1 MNNWFLMYS
10 KQPMTVPLSCVNSTH
25 LELHIKQ
32 GASKFHMPSGCIA
45 RLPKHK
51 LLSDMSVTLPS
62 DYVQIEMDWD
72 ADSFMPTMKDK
83 ILPTFRELQRL
94 GASSVPISTLTG
106 LALARPSEE
115 PRMREINHYIITG
128 VCAGIMFGLI
138 YYMVRHWS
146 SQQRQSHEIPPT
158 TFLEM
163 QRLNN
168 SRSYPPSYLPHRYSL
183 PPEQILV
190 TPPSPPITC
199 RGLLSR
205 VSSAWS
211 LNKDD
216 HHSHPTHEVNLQP
229 KPDKPKVWWC
239 LTWSC
244 VPTVYNYF
252 SCICVLYY
260 GPSRLLGFWKV
271 FSEYFGS
278 FQ

>member
-1 MNNWFLMYS
+1 
-10 KQPMTVPLSCVNSTH
+10 MTVPLSCVNSTH

-72 ADSFMPTMKDK
+72 ADTFMPSMKDK
-83 ILPTFRELQRL
+83 LLPTFRELQRL

-146 SQQRQSHEIPPT
+146 AQQRQGHEIPPT

-168 SRSYPPSYLPHRYSL
+168 SRAYPPSYLPQRYSL
-183 PPEQILV
+183 PPEQVLL

-211 LNKDD
+211 LNKED
-216 HHSHPTHEVNLQP
+216 HHSHPTPEVNLQP
-229 KPDKPKVWWC
+229 KTDRPKV
-239 LTWSC
+239 
-244 VPTVYNYF
+244 
-252 SCICVLYY
+252 
-260 GPSRLLGFWKV
+260 
-271 FSEYFGS
+271 
-278 FQ
+278 